1 MYEITKRYLKED
13 IWNRKNTIFTT
24 IPRIAKVLMESK
36 INLTKGSG
44 TNGDM
49 CRDVTQYWDL
59 EGNFI
64 TEVDPCNVTELQ
76 MLYKKKHHFF

>member
-1 MYEITKRYLKED
+1 MEQKKYDFNNNPKNCRSLDGVEI
-13 IWNRKNTIFTT
+13 IS
-24 IPRIAKVLMESK
+24 VVK
-36 INLTKGSG
+36 IKLTKGSG
-44 TNGDM
+44 TDGDM

-76 MLYKKKHHFF
+76 MLYKKKRHFF

>member
-1 MYEITKRYLKED
+1 MEQKKYDFYNNPKNCKSLDGVEI
-13 IWNRKNTIFTT
+13 IS
-24 IPRIAKVLMESK
+24 VVK
-36 INLTKGSG
+36 INLSIGTG

>member
-1 MYEITKRYLKED
+1 MEQKKYDFYNNPKNCKSLDGVEI
-13 IWNRKNTIFTT
+13 IS
-24 IPRIAKVLMESK
+24 VVK